1 MHSAFVIIIS
11 CISKCPFTFRT
22 GVYAFETHLI
32 DLNQMLSAQKHASA
46 THCSRHTHTN
56 ACKKTKSTFAAVIF
70 IMWWFS
76 RRGQVVLVQDGM
88 LSWAELRWKRGE
100 ELSEE
105 RCEESKKRSETGIP
119 SMLSKSEI
127 KQIFKAKSN
136 QRLEIIKNFTRIKR
150 QTKLFPV
157 IAGWVIYDTHSQSRP
172 WKWTVG
178 MAKKGAERLCVS
190 WDGQTLGCEMLT
202 P

>member
-1 MHSAFVIIIS
+1 MHSAFIIIFS
-11 CISKCPFTFRT
+11 CILKCSD
-22 GVYAFETHLI
+22 HLHLGQACI
-32 DLNQMLSAQKHASA
+32 WNTSYWSEANASLQKAVLSSQKHASA
-46 THCSRHTHTN
+46 THCSHHTHTN
-56 ACKKTKSTFAAVIF
+56 ACKKTKSTFVAVIF

-136 QRLEIIKNFTRIKR
+136 QR
-150 QTKLFPV
+150 
-157 IAGWVIYDTHSQSRP
+157 
-172 WKWTVG
+172 
-178 MAKKGAERLCVS
+178 
-190 WDGQTLGCEMLT
+190 
-202 P
+202 